1 MSRLLPF
8 IAVAALLLAG
18 CGSNAKPVN
27 PNSAE
32 NSPPGD
38 IPDNQ
43 AYVAYSPPGG
53 GYRVKVPEGWARTSA
68 GGAVTFTDKLNSI
81 RMESVPAHAAP
92 TVATAKRTLLPQLQ
106 QRVHGF
112 ALRSVSTVERK
123 AGTAIRIAYG
133 ADAPASAVTNRAGQD
148 DVERY
153 VFFHN
158 GEDVVLTLS
167 GPKGADNVDPWRLVT
182 DSLRWSR

>member
-1 MSRLLPF
+1 MTRLLPLV
-8 IAVAALLLAG
+8 AVTGLLLAG
-18 CGSNAKPVN
+18 CGSSSQPVN

-38 IPDNQ
+38 IPDDQ

-53 GYRVKVPEGWARTSA
+53 GYTVKVPEGWARITA

-81 RMESVPAHAAP
+81 RMESVATRAAP
-92 TVATAKRTLLPQLQ
+92 TVATAKRRLVPKLQ
-106 QRVHGF
+106 QSVRGF
-112 ALRSVSTVERK
+112 ALRAVSSVHRTG
-123 AGTAIRIAYG
+123 GTAILIAY
-133 ADAPASAVTNRAGQD
+133 ASDAPASAVTNHTGSN

-153 VFFHN
+153 VFFRR
-158 GEDVVLTLS
+158 GKDVVLTLS